1 MHIFLTSLP
10 YGEYRT
16 YTTDYRGLNPA
27 NGFLDAVRSVWKD
40 NSRVLFIA
48 SEPDNYEMVDLLFKE
63 LRVRLKGSEFQVAS
77 ASACDHRNVKAA
89 DDLNA
94 YDAIFLSGGH
104 VPTTNDFYKEIG
116 LREKMKA
123 YDGIVV
129 GISSGSM
136 NSAETVYA
144 QPEFEGETK
153 PSFVKFRQ
161 GLGLVNMSIIPH
173 YQVIKDDIVD
183 GKRLFE
189 EVSYPD
195 SVGRRFY
202 VFVDGTY
209 AAKHVDKSGTVPKRI
224 GDTVIYGKAYI
235 LEDGVL
241 KAISEL
247 GETAVVTEDF

>member
-10 YGEYRT
+10 YGEYRS
-16 YTTDYRGLNPA
+16 YETDYKGFNPE
-27 NGFLDAVRSVWKD
+27 NGFLEAVSQVWKP
-40 NSRVLFIA
+40 NSKVLFIA
-48 SEPDNYEMVDLLFKE
+48 SEPDQYEMIDGMVKE
-63 LRVRLKGSEFQVAS
+63 LRMRIAGSGLS
-77 ASACDHRNVKAA
+77 AEAVTACDHRNTGSA
-89 DDLNA
+89 DDING

-116 LREKMKA
+116 LREKMRA

-144 QPEFEGETK
+144 QPEFEGETL
-153 PSFVKFRQ
+153 PQFEKFRQ

-189 EVSYPD
+189 EVTYPD
-195 SVGRRFY
+195 SFGRRFY

-209 AAKHVDKSGTVPKRI
+209 ASRDIDKGSGKPEKS
-224 GDTVIYGKAYI
+224 GDTVIHGKAYV
-235 LEDGVL
+235 LENGVL
-241 KAISEL
+241 RQISEV
-247 GETAVVTEDF
+247 GEKYIVAED